1 MPGARTAVLG
11 VACALCLGAAPV
23 SAATLTHWW
32 KADND
37 FVDAIAANNGTKVGD
52 TTFTTGVLN
61 QAFAFDGSG
70 DYVSV
75 PDDPSHYPTGSFTV
89 DLFGRTAVTSG
100 RQMFLAVYEC
110 ANSCPG
116 GANSDIDFELLDG
129 IAGAYVR
136 DSDAGGPDQGG
147 QEISGG
153 PSFADGA
160 FHHYVLI
167 RDVEAA
173 KLALYV
179 DGIEVAE
186 EDLHP
191 AVAGALGND
200 DLEADPLTI
209 GAYIGGGTS
218 TPLGEV
224 NGAVDEVKF
233 YDGTQYPDTT
243 PPVITPAV
251 SGQGQNG
258 WLLANGEVAWSVTD
272 ESILR
277 SRQGCDA
284 APIAS
289 DTASQTLT
297 CTASSAGG
305 QSSSSITVRRDGT
318 APTLTCRSP
327 APSFTVGATGTTVTA
342 TVADD
347 LSGASATSLS
357 APADTSTAG
366 SKAVTLTGSDL
377 AGNQGATSCAYTVV
391 QAGPAPTKQE
401 VALSTAPPSQVAGAF
416 GLPSPKRC
424 ESRRRF
430 VIHVKRPAGVTIA
443 TVKLA
448 LSGKALKV
456 RKVAGQFAATVDLR
470 GLHKGTYTVAI
481 RVTTASG
488 KTLKGKRSYHTCAS
502 RRHGSGFHAPL

>member
-1 MPGARTAVLG
+1 
-11 VACALCLGAAPV
+11 
-23 SAATLTHWW
+23 
-32 KADND
+32 
-37 FVDAIAANNGTKVGD
+37 
-52 TTFTTGVLN
+52 
-61 QAFAFDGSG
+61 
-70 DYVSV
+70 
-75 PDDPSHYPTGSFTV
+75 
-89 DLFGRTAVTSG
+89 
-100 RQMFLAVYEC
+100 MFLSVYEC
-110 ANSCPG
+110 ANFCPSDV
-116 GANSDIDFELLDG
+116 ANSDIDLDLFDG

-147 QEISGG
+147 QEIFGG

-186 EDLHP
+186 EDLDP

-224 NGAVDEVKF
+224 NGAVDEVRF

-243 PPVITPAV
+243 PPAITPAV

-272 ESILR
+272 ESVLR
-277 SRQGCDA
+277 SRQGCDV
-284 APIAS
+284 APIAA

-318 APTLTCRSP
+318 APTLTCPSP
-327 APSFTVGATGTTVTA
+327 PSFAVGETGRTVAA

-347 LSGASATSLS
+347 LSGASATSVS

-377 AGNQGATSCAYTVV
+377 AGNQRPTSCAYTVV
-391 QAGPAPTKQE
+391 QARPAPTQQE

-430 VIHVKRPAGVTIA
+430 VIHVRRPAGVTIA
-443 TVKLA
+443 AVKLT
-448 LSGKALKV
+448 LNGKTLKA
-456 RKVAGQFAATVDLR
+456 RKVAGQFAVTVDLR
-470 GLHKGTYTVAI
+470 GLRKGTYTVAI

-488 KTLKGKRSYHTCAS
+488 KTLEGKRSYHTCAS
-502 RRHGSGFHAPL
+502 RRRGNGFHAPL